1 MQNTYLVKK
10 YMHISDN
17 RLSVINK
24 VPQIW
29 DITGTWYRFLANK
42 AMVNYLENITD
53 RLIN

>member
-29 DITGTWYRFLANK
+29 DIIRTWYRFLANK
-42 AMVNYLENITD
+42 AIVNHLENISD
-53 RLIN
+53 RSIN